1 MTHLMIGNCPITSGF
16 SFLSRKSN
24 ITYEEF
30 PFYISHWINELWL
43 QPLGHHSTDLLGA
56 SVLIFFSI
64 SRLHY
69 IPFSQVF
76 AVFDVSA
83 RGNLLRYGGK
93 LSTRTSHTRPNKTR
107 KEIIW
112 LTQSVFCFF
121 FFYIFFCTTR
131 VLVAS
136 EYFRGARTAGKEWST
151 SPSQLRS

>member
-1 MTHLMIGNCPITSGF
+1 MWRDVCNLNENIFENPRIHNPIVKAKWHIWWLETVQSQVDF
-16 SFLSRKSN
+16 FFLSRKSN

-64 SRLHY
+64 NRLHY

-93 LSTRTSHTRPNKTR
+93 LSTRTSHARPNKTR

-112 LTQSVFCFF
+112 LTQSVFFF
-121 FFYIFFCTTR
+121 FFLTFSFAPLGC
-131 VLVAS
+131 
-136 EYFRGARTAGKEWST
+136 
-151 SPSQLRS
+151 